1 MGVTS
6 AHVRPGRERRPT
18 GAIKSIALSGGLF
31 SVLGLMKPSHDQH
44 NDFLAHRP
52 LPGVSFEHNDT
63 VIVVAGEHAGRAG
76 SIVSIE
82 ALGSDPVFLV
92 ELGSGKDVDIA
103 QSNLR
108 LAEG

>member
-1 MGVTS
+1 MAS

-18 GAIKSIALSGGLF
+18 GAIKSTALSGSLF
-31 SVLGLMKPSHDQH
+31 PMLGLMKPSHHQH

-63 VIVVAGEHAGRAG
+63 VIVVAGEHAGGAG

-103 QSNLR
+103 QSHLR